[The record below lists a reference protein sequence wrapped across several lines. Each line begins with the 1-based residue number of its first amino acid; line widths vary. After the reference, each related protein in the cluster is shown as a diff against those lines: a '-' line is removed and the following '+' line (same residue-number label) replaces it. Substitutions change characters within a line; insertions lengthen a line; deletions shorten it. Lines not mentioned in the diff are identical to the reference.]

1 MAPRRMGKDRPM
13 LMAILSRSSMFCFF
27 LLTPLFIGLAIQS
40 GSGAYLSVQVGLCD
54 ARSMTMMMM
63 YYVIDLRDFAR
74 SSDSCRLLNGG
85 PLHLHP
91 THPHVGLELRE
102 TSIRQGEATCL

>member
-1 MAPRRMGKDRPM
+1 MGKDRPM

-74 SSDSCRLLNGG
+74 SSDSC
-85 PLHLHP
+85 
-91 THPHVGLELRE
+91 
-102 TSIRQGEATCL
+102 SATERRTPSLTPYASTCRP